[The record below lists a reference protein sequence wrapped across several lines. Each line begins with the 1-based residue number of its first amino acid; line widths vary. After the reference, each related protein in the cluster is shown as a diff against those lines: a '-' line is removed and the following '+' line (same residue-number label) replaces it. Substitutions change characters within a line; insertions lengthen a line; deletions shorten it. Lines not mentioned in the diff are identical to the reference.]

1 MCLQRLITLATPT
14 LAIAL
19 RSDDPDLYNDR
30 GDFYVKLGSLDEAL
44 SAYEKAISLNRDY
57 ALGHSNRGWVLAIKE
72 EHADA
77 ITAYGEALR
86 IVHFQVFVIME
97 L

>member
-1 MCLQRLITLATPT
+1 MSPEAHYACDTNAGH
-14 LAIAL
+14 
-19 RSDDPDLYNDR
+19 RSQVRRSDLYNDR